1 MSSDF
6 KLDISAIIS
15 SIQSMDSKAG
25 AAIMKYAEA
34 GASKVEAYA
43 KSNARWQNRTGDAR
57 RRLKGDVLSSG
68 SKYRIRLAHGVDYG
82 KWLELANERRY
93 AIIEESINAE
103 GPGIIKGFDKLVER
117 LG

>member
-1 MSSDF
+1 MSSGF
-6 KLDISAIIS
+6 RLDTSAILS

-34 GASKVEAYA
+34 GASKLEAYA

-57 RRLKGDVLSSG
+57 RRLRGDVLSSG
-68 SKYRIRLAHGVDYG
+68 SIYKIRLAHGVDYG
-82 KWLELANERRY
+82 IWLELANERRY
-93 AIIEESINAE
+93 AIIEESIDAE
-103 GPGIIKGFDKLVER
+103 GPGILKGFDRLVER

>member
-1 MSSDF
+1 MSSGF
-6 KLDISAIIS
+6 QLDTSAIIS
-15 SIQSMDSKAG
+15 SIQGMDSKSG
-25 AAIMKYAEA
+25 MAIMKYAEA
-34 GASKVEAYA
+34 GASKIEAYA
-43 KSNARWQNRTGDAR
+43 KSNARWQDRTGDAR

-68 SKYRIRLAHGVDYG
+68 TVYRIRLAHGVNYG

-103 GPGIIKGFDKLVER
+103 GPGIISGFDRLVER